1 MGDRSG
7 QLVEDLTPQEAMRR
21 ADPFGDRIH
30 LGLAMLAGLVVGS
43 NTAPCE
49 FAFAA
54 LFVCWVVRLTKIW
67 NWGGRIFGQGLA
79 RMLTVWSVFAVL
91 SLVWSVNPG
100 QGGEELLRIRFVLL
114 PLLVYPVAD
123 RAKPIITSFLLG
135 VAAIHVV
142 QFMQYVGLFSS
153 FVDAGRHNMERFR
166 GLNHPVASGNLICM
180 AACIYVA
187 GLLAPGERG
196 GRTIARRVVCGVGL
210 AVSAVGLLATGSR
223 GPWIAAACVIPL
235 EGVVL
240 AARHRTARRGL
251 VIGAIVVVVVGALS
265 WPWLG
270 STVRDRVALGY
281 SEVRNVLDAGD
292 YASHTG
298 ARILMMRTAVVLA
311 AEHPIIG
318 VGGGSYKDEAVVVA
332 ERFIDASADAG
343 QLIHNHAHN
352 LWLHEAA
359 TRGVIGVVLAAGVF
373 VMGIRAAW
381 QRGRRN
387 WMVDGV
393 GWSVLV
399 LAACGM
405 FDHPMITQNC
415 SFALMLLLS
424 VCMTDRRKAE
434 FGGGGY
440 DARVDSDVSRDEGRS
455 ACG

>member
-1 MGDRSG
+1 MGDG
-7 QLVEDLTPQEAMRR
+7 TDQVAGDLTPQEAMRR
-21 ADPFGDRIH
+21 ADPLGDRIH

-49 FAFAA
+49 FVFAA
-54 LFVCWVVRLTKIW
+54 LLVCWVVRLLKIW
-67 NWGGRIFGQGLA
+67 SWGGRIFGQGLA
-79 RMLTVWSVFAVL
+79 RMLAVWSVFAVL
-91 SLVWSVNPG
+91 SLAWSVNPG

-123 RAKPIITSFLLG
+123 RARPIITCFLLG

-142 QFMQYVGLFSS
+142 QLMQYLGLFSS

-187 GLLAPGERG
+187 GLLAPGGRD
-196 GRTIARRVVCGVGL
+196 GRTVARRATCGVGL
-210 AVSAVGLLATGSR
+210 ALSVVGLLATGSR
-223 GPWIAAACVIPL
+223 GPWIAAACVLPL
-235 EGVVL
+235 EAVVL

-251 VIGAIVVVVVGALS
+251 VIGAIVVTVVGALS

-270 STVRDRVALGY
+270 SSVRDRVALGY

-298 ARILMMRTAVVLA
+298 ARILMMRTAALLA

-318 VGGGSYKDEAVVVA
+318 AGGGSYKDEAVA
-332 ERFIDASADAG
+332 LAGRFIDASADAE

-359 TRGVIGVVLAAGVF
+359 TRGLIGVALAAGVF

-381 QRGRRN
+381 QRSRRN
-387 WMVDGV
+387 WMMDGV

-424 VCMTDRRKAE
+424 VCMTDRMKAE
-434 FGGGGY
+434 PGGAGY
-440 DARVDSDVSRDEGRS
+440 DARVESDDPREEGQS
-455 ACG
+455 TCG